1 MVTNRPIGTNYLK
14 NGIFHHGPIASRA
27 IVAKNYNIFVIPQ
40 LTPSERQQKIFTK
53 NIFWGNI
60 FGKNMMEEDQV
71 DENVLPA
78 NIRESETG
86 KSIETIAKCLAMNT
100 DHGVDMAAHMLS
112 NTKWRSMPFFGEKS
126 VNVELAKASYV
137 ISKLAV
143 TFEKVNVVDQSKY
156 EKSFLRN
163 MLENFIFKKKKCGKF
178 SA

>member
-1 MVTNRPIGTNYLK
+1 
-14 NGIFHHGPIASRA
+14 
-27 IVAKNYNIFVIPQ
+27 
-40 LTPSERQQKIFTK
+40 
-53 NIFWGNI
+53 
-60 FGKNMMEEDQV
+60 MMEEDQV

-156 EKSFLRN
+156 EKLFPSFFGEILFSR
-163 MLENFIFKKKKCGKF
+163 KKRGKF
-178 SA
+178 RLLIK